1 MTVMGGHFYFG
12 QQVPTQIHRMMLIE
26 CSRYGEQLAIDR
38 THPLV
43 RTLSLPSLTLQSHN
57 LEILIHAASTQSEEE
72 GSGTPM
78 YLTPGLE
85 SQTSATGRF
94 APVMYPV
101 HKALILAQE
110 GGITQTLS
118 ALRTM
123 ESSGI
128 GEEMITAV
136 VDTPWNGLSSAEAP
150 LGPVNPINLQRAEEA
165 IATFRKSLDN
175 SFNYEHAWFESGLP
189 KLSTWHTEGTEA
201 LPLILK
207 PTVRRLIEMLAI
219 HAEHALEQEES
230 TQWQKQA
237 SSVVPTSTR
246 DTLNHYLANWAE
258 TAHTELRDGLDIAFN
273 SKKWRK
279 TTWWKLFWRVD
290 DISYIFS
297 DILRQSWL
305 LNADRGILYLAGR
318 IEQAGLLPS
327 RPTNPYQI
335 SSARPDPQARPFD
348 SSPPNPCLSDLIP
361 PTAFAAAPSPTT
373 HPLSLAEKNTQT
385 HPIPSIAHMRSYLLA
400 TSIPP
405 MQSLANRLLL
415 HCLSTTFLTSS
426 LSALMYISISTT
438 SLYEAGGIAA
448 VGLVFSL
455 RRLQKRWEEA
465 RGRWIILVREEGRRV
480 LRKVEDG
487 WKGVVRDGGMGLEE
501 DIAATEEREKARRAV
516 RKVREVVGDMG
527 R

>member
-1 MTVMGGHFYFG
+1 M
-12 QQVPTQIHRMMLIE
+12 
-26 CSRYGEQLAIDR
+26 
-38 THPLV
+38 
-43 RTLSLPSLTLQSHN
+43 PSLTLQSHN
-57 LEILIHAASTQSEEE
+57 LEILIQAASSQSEEE

-85 SQTSATGRF
+85 SPTSATGRF
-94 APVMYPV
+94 SPVVYPV
-101 HKALILAQE
+101 HKALILAQG
-110 GGITQTLS
+110 GGIAQTMS
-118 ALRTM
+118 ALKTM

-128 GEEMITAV
+128 GEEMITAA

-150 LGPVNPINLQRAEEA
+150 LRPVNPINLQRAEEA
-165 IATFRKSLDN
+165 IATFRKSLGN
-175 SFNYEHAWFESGLP
+175 SFNYEHAWFESGMP
-189 KLSTWHTEGTEA
+189 KLSTWLTEGTEA

-207 PTVRRLIEMLAI
+207 PTVRRLIETLATN
-219 HAEHALEQEES
+219 AEHALEQEES
-230 TQWQKQA
+230 TQLQKQA

-273 SKKWRK
+273 GKQWRK

-305 LNADRGILYLAGR
+305 MNADRGILYLAGR

-335 SSARPDPQARPFD
+335 SSSATSDPQAQPIG
-348 SSPPNPCLSDLIP
+348 SNPPTPRLKDLVP

-385 HPIPSIAHMRSYLLA
+385 HPIPSITHMRSYLLA

-448 VGLVFSL
+448 
-455 RRLQKRWEEA
+455 
-465 RGRWIILVREEGRRV
+465 
-480 LRKVEDG
+480 
-487 WKGVVRDGGMGLEE
+487 
-501 DIAATEEREKARRAV
+501 
-516 RKVREVVGDMG
+516 
-527 R
+527 